1 MLSPAVLAE
10 IERLGGV
17 AIADATIFD
26 VAWPKG
32 VTYRTA
38 ADDRADREVLWAEL
52 GGRRDAGKDHVAFAT
67 SNNGKVLI
75 CISRTDTSADPMVFL
90 VPEKSAIVQSHPLSI
105 FLGSLER
112 EPTRKRR

>member
-1 MLSPAVLAE
+1 VLSPTVLAE

-17 AIADATIFD
+17 ATRDATIFD

-32 VTYRTA
+32 VTYRTTC
-38 ADDRADREVLWAEL
+38 DDRADREVLWAEL
-52 GGRRDAGKDHVAFAT
+52 GGRRDAGQDHTAFGT

-75 CISRTDTSADPMVFL
+75 CISKTDTSADPMVFL
-90 VPEKSAIVQSHPLSI
+90 APEKSAIVPSQPLSI